1 MFNLKKRLQQ
11 ATLGIL
17 VFMMLI
23 SVPASARQVKADAPQ
38 TYTVKKGDTLWDI
51 ASVFLDEPWVWPE
64 LWRTN
69 TQIQNPHLIYP
80 GDVINLAFFN
90 GQPVMSLKREK
101 PVIVLSPASR
111 KSVKAVPIDILPAS
125 AMQPYI
131 HQHHVVDED
140 TYQTLPYVLG
150 NHHGNVRF
158 VDDNLILSSLTNG
171 TEDQLQVV
179 RKQSTIYAPDGEVL
193 GVQLTHIANT
203 TRFSSAQDGV
213 DVLRMTQSFQEAKRG
228 DKLIPYM
235 PDRMPDL
242 HLQAAKQQQGVI
254 VGDLHDH
261 NLLGKYDVVIVNL
274 GNADVAP
281 GMVMGVYT
289 AGPDIIDGKR
299 PQYIDEPGGADGLN
313 LFSKKLAQPA
323 LKVGEIII
331 FKTFNKASYG
341 LISRASEGITKGFIV
356 AKP

>member
-23 SVPASARQVKADAPQ
+23 SVPASARQVKTDAPQ

-203 TRFSSAQDGV
+203 TRFSSANRAHLGV
-213 DVLRMTQSFQEAKRG
+213 KYQHFS
-228 DKLIPYM
+228 
-235 PDRMPDL
+235 
-242 HLQAAKQQQGVI
+242 QQTCNYYFYTNV
-254 VGDLHDH
+254 H
-261 NLLGKYDVVIVNL
+261 GK
-274 GNADVAP
+274 
-281 GMVMGVYT
+281 
-289 AGPDIIDGKR
+289 
-299 PQYIDEPGGADGLN
+299 
-313 LFSKKLAQPA
+313 
-323 LKVGEIII
+323 
-331 FKTFNKASYG
+331 
-341 LISRASEGITKGFIV
+341 
-356 AKP
+356 